1 MSARTH
7 QGASIAQGRIHTMA
21 RKTNQDRSFG
31 EIAKSAL
38 GGLTQFGVE
47 TGRLAGKGAKAAW
60 GGARRIGGKARV
72 KASETASELKEKA
85 SETAS
90 ELKEKA
96 SETAS
101 ELKDKAS
108 ELKEKRASANI
119 E

>member
-1 MSARTH
+1 
-7 QGASIAQGRIHTMA
+7 MA
-21 RKTNQDRSFG
+21 KKTKQDRSFG

-47 TGRLAGKGAKAAW
+47 TSRLVGKGAKVAW
-60 GGARRIGGKARV
+60 TGARRVGGTAKV

-96 SETAS
+96 SDRA
-101 ELKDKAS
+101 A
-108 ELKEKRASANI
+108 ELKEKRASASV